1 MTKHLPI
8 ITPSILATL
17 HALGIDAQADRP
29 ATDDRPGFIHDR
41 THILAALSTTDAG
54 NPRKVLGS
62 SIKTRKGRGRGIRTR
77 VLYMA
82 PAASA
87 GIVLCPWASAGCA
100 AACLGHSSG
109 HLRWDANQRVLAAK
123 ALWFHLF
130 RGHFLA
136 RLDKE
141 IRQHT
146 RTALRAGDVPAVRL
160 NGSTDILWERHV
172 NMAEHP
178 ATTFYDYT
186 KAPLKTRRPAANY
199 HLTASIDE
207 RPSSM
212 ARALDYIRA
221 GYSAAVVV
229 QTEDG
234 QTVTT
239 AKRAAA
245 ALIAAG
251 AWNGYPTID
260 GDKDDARFLD
270 APGSWVVLFAKG
282 TKAPRDRSG
291 FVQRVAA

>member
-1 MTKHLPI
+1 MTKHLPTL
-8 ITPSILATL
+8 TPSILAAL
-17 HALGIDAQADRP
+17 HALGIDAKADRP
-29 ATDDRPGFIHDR
+29 ATDDRPGLIHDR
-41 THILAALSTTDAG
+41 THILHALSTTDAG

-77 VLYMA
+77 ILYMA

-100 AACLGHSSG
+100 ASCLGHSSG
-109 HLRWDANQRVLAAK
+109 HLRWDANQRVLSAK

-130 RGHFLA
+130 REHFLA
-136 RLDKE
+136 RLDTE
-141 IRQHT
+141 IRRHT
-146 RTALRAGDVPAVRL
+146 RTALRAGDVAAVRL
-160 NGSTDILWERHV
+160 NGSTDILWELHV
-172 NMAEHP
+172 DMAAHP
-178 ATTFYDYT
+178 STTFYDYP
-186 KAPLKTRRPAANY
+186 KAPFAARRPAPNY
-199 HLTASIDE
+199 HLTASVDE

-212 ARALDYIRA
+212 ARALCYLRA
-221 GYSAAVVV
+221 GYSAAIVV
-229 QTEDG
+229 QTTDG

-239 AKRAAA
+239 ARRAAA

-251 AWNGYPTID
+251 TWGGFPTID

-282 TKAPRDRSG
+282 TKAPRDTSG

>member
-1 MTKHLPI
+1 MTSPT
-8 ITPSILATL
+8 ITPSIRATL
-17 HALGIDAQADRP
+17 ERLDINPDASRLD
-29 ATDDRPGFIHDR
+29 
-41 THILAALSTTDAG
+41 LLLALSTTDAG
-54 NPRKVLGS
+54 NRRRILGS

-130 RGHFLA
+130 RTNFLY
-136 RLDKE
+136 RLNKE

-172 NMAEHP
+172 DMSAHP
-178 ATTFYDYT
+178 DTTFYDYT
-186 KAPLKTRRPAANY
+186 KAPLRARQPAANY
-199 HLTASIDE
+199 HLTASVDE
-207 RPSSM
+207 RPGSM
-212 ARALDYIRA
+212 DRAREYLAA

-229 QTEDG
+229 QTKHG

-245 ALIAAG
+245 ALVGAG
-251 AWNGYPTID
+251 TWHGYPTVD
-260 GDKDDARFLD
+260 GDKDDARFMD
-270 APGSWVVLFAKG
+270 PPGSWVVLYAKG
-282 TKAPRDRSG
+282 TRAPRDRSG
-291 FVQRVAA
+291 FVRRIVVGGAA

>member
-8 ITPSILATL
+8 ITPSIRATL
-17 HALGIDAQADRP
+17 AALDIDADAPR
-29 ATDDRPGFIHDR
+29 DD
-41 THILAALSTTDAG
+41 ILTALSTTSAG
-54 NPRKVLGS
+54 NPRRVLGS
-62 SIKTRKGRGRGIRTR
+62 SIKTEKGRGRGIRTR

-100 AACLGHSSG
+100 ASCLGHSSG
-109 HLRWDANQRVLAAK
+109 HLQYDMNQRVLAAK

-130 RGHFLA
+130 RAHFLA

-146 RTALRAGDVPAVRL
+146 RTALRAGDVAAVRL

-172 NMAEHP
+172 DMTEHP
-178 ATTFYDYT
+178 DTTFYDYT
-186 KAPLKTRRPAANY
+186 KAPLRVRRPAPNY
-199 HLTASIDE
+199 HLTASVDE
-207 RPSSM
+207 RPASH
-212 ARALDYIRA
+212 ARAIDYIRA

-234 QTVTT
+234 KTVTT

-245 ALIAAG
+245 ALIDG
-251 AWNGYPTID
+251 GSWRGFPTTD
-260 GDKDDARFLD
+260 GDKDDARFMD
-270 APGSWVVLFAKG
+270 PPGSWVVLFAKG
-282 TKAPRDRSG
+282 AKAPRDRSG
-291 FVQRVAA
+291 FVHRVRV